1 MQFDQ
6 LTPEQQQAYLAFML
20 LVRPMMGQIE
30 NVQLWIKY
38 LVTLWTSEILAIHN
52 ALASNAVIPDNTG
65 YPNASPLTK
74 AEVTAIKDLLQA
86 IQTFNT
92 AANSAL
98 SVKCVGPEN
107 IIAPPGI

>member
-1 MQFDQ
+1 MQFDE

-38 LVTLWTSEILAIHN
+38 MTTMWTAEIQAIHN
-52 ALASNAVIPDNTG
+52 LLAANAVVPDNTG
-65 YPNASPLTK
+65 YPNASALLK
-74 AEVTAIKDLLQA
+74 ADVTAILQLFA
-86 IQTFNT
+86 SIQTFNT

-98 SVKCVGPEN
+98 AVKCVGPEN
-107 IIAPPGI
+107 IITPPGI